1 MKNWIIIALLF
12 TVSFGAKA
20 GTFEKDLETFT
31 SIRAAGNYKVI
42 LKKGDVNKA
51 EIANDDEDVDDD
63 EILLDVVR
71 DELRVRLKADIFK
84 ERDIEIVITYKELN
98 LITAKKGCRVVFDTA
113 IEKDKMEFVA
123 ESGGKIKAEVKTKK
137 VIASISAGGSIHLK
151 GTTAEAA
158 YNVSAG
164 GTIGAVS
171 LDADKVVATVK
182 AGGEIICT
190 VVNDLNIKITSG
202 GNVSYYGDPGAFEQK
217 ITLGGKI
224 IKMNK
229 TH

>member
-1 MKNWIIIALLF
+1 MKNWIIIVLLL
-12 TVSFGAKA
+12 TLSFGAKA

-51 EIANDDEDVDDD
+51 EIVNDDEAVDDD

-71 DELRVRLKADIFK
+71 DELRIRLKADIFK
-84 ERDIEIVITYKELN
+84 EREIEIIITYKELN
-98 LITAKKGCRVVFDTA
+98 LITAKKGCRVVFDTP
-113 IEKDKMEFVA
+113 IEKDKMEFVS

-137 VIASISAGGSIHLK
+137 VLASISAGGSIHLK
-151 GTTAEAA
+151 GTTDKAE

-171 LDADKVVATVK
+171 LDADKVEATVR

-190 VVNDLNIKITSG
+190 VGNDLLIKITSG
-202 GNVSYYGDPGAFEQK
+202 GNVSYYGEPKAYEQN

-224 IKMNK
+224 TKMNK
-229 TH
+229 TQ

>member
-1 MKNWIIIALLF
+1 MKNWIIIALLMPL
-12 TVSFGAKA
+12 SFGAKA
-20 GTFEKDLETFT
+20 GIFEVELEDFT
-31 SIRAAGNYKVI
+31 SIRAAGNYKII

-51 EIANDDEDVDDD
+51 EVVNDDDAIDD
-63 EILLDVVR
+63 ENILMDVVR
-71 DELRVRLKADIFK
+71 DELRVRLKADTYK
-84 ERDIEIVITYKELN
+84 EREIEIIITYKDIN
-98 LITAKKGCRVVFDTA
+98 LLTAKKGCRVVFDQA

-137 VIASISAGGSIHLK
+137 VIAEISAGGSIHLK
-151 GTTAEAA
+151 GTTDEAE

-171 LDADKVVATVK
+171 LNADKAIVTVK

-190 VVNDLNIKITSG
+190 VENDLAIKITSG
-202 GNVSYYGDPGAFEQK
+202 GNVSYYGEPKAYEQK

-224 IKMNK
+224 TKMNK
-229 TH
+229 TQ